1 MVLDHEYWFIH
12 GIILIINGDVLTTI
26 NGNDGDLWFIDM
38 ICFLIEL
45 IIINGDRGYKNGM
58 GCCTKMG
65 YGWNIVEHSLDINI
79 Y

>member
-1 MVLDHEYWFIH
+1 
-12 GIILIINGDVLTTI
+12 
-26 NGNDGDLWFIDM
+26 M

-65 YGWNIVEHSLDINI
+65 YGWNIVEHSLDIDILIINGDTNSLINI
-79 Y
+79 TQYW